1 MNTEVHD
8 AETAQLLK
16 DLQEEGET
24 VEATAETETP
34 EVPSQE
40 EQNEEVV
47 ETEVETP
54 EVETQPVD
62 RVPKEPAL
70 MPAWEHKVAEK
81 KWNKEREQLTQE
93 LEALRANPTPANREN
108 VAQTARNVREMAQQ
122 FGLELDDRQEQFFQS
137 LVQTT
142 TAVPEHLTKELEAL
156 KQERQIAYLETQYEN
171 EFLKDVAPLLA
182 GVPET
187 QHAELRQ
194 KLHDLAFSEQYAK
207 VPLKKVFLAEQDTLN
222 VTPSQRK
229 VSMDTTKQGKSRTV
243 LTDYSNLSEADVEKL
258 SPEEFEKYADSLEGK
273 SKWRK

>member
-1 MNTEVHD
+1 MTTEVHD

-24 VEATAETETP
+24 VETTKEEVETETP
-34 EVPSQE
+34 EVLSQ
-40 EQNEEVV
+40 
-47 ETEVETP
+47 EVETKEEAVEVEP

-62 RVPKEPAL
+62 RVPKEPSL
-70 MPAWEHKVAEK
+70 MPAWEHKVAQK
-81 KWNKEREQLTQE
+81 KWEQEREQLTQE
-93 LEALRANPTPANREN
+93 LEAMKANPTPANREN

-122 FGLELDDRQEQFFQS
+122 FGLELDDRQEQFFQT
-137 LVQTT
+137 LVSN
-142 TAVPEHLTKELEAL
+142 TAVPEHLTRELEAL
-156 KQERQIAYLETQYEN
+156 KQDRQIAYLETQYEN
-171 EFLKDVAPLLA
+171 EFLKDVAPL
-182 GVPET
+182 VPET

-222 VTPSQRK
+222 VIPSQRK